1 MKTFRL
7 SLICFALVCFSL
19 NFSSCS
25 KKDSQEND
33 LTGQATYVLDDEA
46 NTNLVASGKLV
57 QGSVSDESVTADVGI
72 NAVSTGAWEM
82 STAFV
87 DGISFYGK
95 GVLHTTGAQKIQ
107 LHAKGTP
114 TRSGFITLT
123 LHGGTQFTVEVT
135 AN

>member
-7 SLICFALVCFSL
+7 SLISFALVSFFLS
-19 NFSSCS
+19 FSSCS

-46 NTNLVASGKLV
+46 NANLVASGKLA
-57 QGSVSDESVTADVGI
+57 QGSVSDESVTVDVGI
-72 NAVSTGAWEM
+72 NAVSTGVWEM
-82 STAFV
+82 STAVV
-87 DGISFYGK
+87 DGVSFYGK
-95 GVLHTTGAQKIQ
+95 GVLHTTGVQKIM

-114 TRSGFITLT
+114 TKSGIITLA
-123 LHGGTQFTVEVT
+123 LHGGTQFTVEVN